1 MAACKKQLNQSPRY
15 GLNAEK
21 VYSDP
26 NNYIKVLAKLYSG
39 LSMTGN
45 QGPAGQADIAGID
58 EGFSA
63 YVRVLWNLQEL
74 PTDEA
79 VCGWNDPGIPEL
91 VKNNINAENVW
102 VKGMY
107 YRIYYQITLCNEFI
121 GQASDAKLEERGFS
135 SNDVQMIRQYRDEA
149 RFLRALSYY
158 HALDLYGNVPFVDEN
173 DKVGAFQPERIT
185 RAVLFNYV
193 ESELKDIET
202 RLTPASSVVYGHAS
216 KAAAQA
222 LLAKLYL
229 NAEVYTGAARWADCK
244 EYCQKI
250 IDAGP
255 FTLDDN
261 YQDLFLADN
270 NTSPEIIFPVV
281 YDGLY
286 AQTWGGTTFL
296 VCASLGGSMV
306 AADYGV
312 NGKWAGLRAT
322 EALVNKF
329 ALSSESTE
337 PFLSE
342 AILHK
347 LRSVDSRYLFYRA
360 GQTMQITALSTFTQG
375 YANPKFKNV
384 TSSGALGSNSA
395 NSPHPD
401 IDFPMFRL
409 GDVYL
414 MMAESSLRLG
424 DQGTALQYMN
434 AIRERAYGNNQ
445 HNLASVSLSDLI
457 DERAREM
464 QWEATRRTD
473 LIRFGLFAGSS
484 YVWPFKGGDVA
495 GTNIDAHLELYPIP
509 TSDIILNPNLIQNPG
524 Y

>member
-1 MAACKKQLNQSPRY
+1 M
-15 GLNAEK
+15 
-21 VYSDP
+21 
-26 NNYIKVLAKLYSG
+26 
-39 LSMTGN
+39 
-45 QGPAGQADIAGID
+45 
-58 EGFSA
+58 
-63 YVRVLWNLQEL
+63 
-74 PTDEA
+74 
-79 VCGWNDPGIPEL
+79 
-91 VKNNINAENVW
+91 
-102 VKGMY
+102 
-107 YRIYYQITLCNEFI
+107 
-121 GQASDAKLEERGFS
+121 
-135 SNDVQMIRQYRDEA
+135 
-149 RFLRALSYY
+149 
-158 HALDLYGNVPFVDEN
+158 DLFGNVPFVDEN
-173 DKVGAFQPERIT
+173 DQVGAFQPERIM
-185 RAVLFNYV
+185 RAELFNYV
-193 ESELKDIET
+193 ESELLAIEPS
-202 RLTPASSVVYGHAS
+202 LTPASSVVYGHAS

-229 NAEVYTGAARWADCK
+229 NAEVYTGTARWADCK
-244 EYCQKI
+244 DYCQKI

-255 FTLDDN
+255 FTLDN
-261 YQDLFLADN
+261 SYQELFLADN

-329 ALSSESTE
+329 ADTTE
-337 PFLSE
+337 
-342 AILHK
+342 
-347 LRSVDSRYLFYRA
+347 DSRYLFYTA
-360 GQTMQITALSTFTQG
+360 GQTKEITTLGTFTQG

-384 TSSGALGSNSA
+384 TSAGLTGSNNA
-395 NSPHPD
+395 NSPHTD

-414 MMAESSLRLG
+414 MMAEASLRLT

-434 AIRERAYGNNQ
+434 LIRERAYGDNL
-445 HNLASVSLSDLI
+445 HNFATVTLSDII

-464 QWEATRRTD
+464 QWEGTRRTD
-473 LIRFGLFAGSS
+473 LIRFGLFAGST

-495 GTNIDAHLELYPIP
+495 GIGIDPYLELYPIP